1 MQHKARRLKVEDLA
15 YFMAKR
21 RLCFATTLAREVV
34 LFDRHIVG
42 AALYGR
48 RDVPAFVV
56 AADVP
61 AHLGDGAF
69 IFVVIIIF
77 VVFLLVVE
85 SFQNLLGGG
94 IFVCCLFQEQL
105 KLRRADTFTF
115 FAILLREEFMV
126 VQL

>member
-1 MQHKARRLKVEDLA
+1 MVLMQHKTRWLKVEDLA
-15 YFMAKR
+15 YFMTKR

-56 AADVP
+56 VPDVP

-77 VVFLLVVE
+77 VFLLVV
-85 SFQNLLGGG
+85 
-94 IFVCCLFQEQL
+94 
-105 KLRRADTFTF
+105 
-115 FAILLREEFMV
+115 
-126 VQL
+126 